1 MHFLRWLRLRSQAA
15 WLRFA
20 AAWQGQRAYQAQGMQ
35 GYLLAVFLTHALL
48 RLALLLRHD
57 AYGLPLVGKAD
68 WYAFHAFSIDFLWV
82 FGYSLPLLLLGS
94 WFSVLSKAAWILLVA
109 AHSVLLVFTVMDHE
123 TLRFLGMHLDPSF
136 LGTYGNTASIR
147 EVLHFVA
154 DDRSIRYLPYLLI
167 FGCIPFSLFAHAWLR
182 RRVAWLTDSRLHGKP
197 VFWLLATALITWLYL
212 HVIWPG
218 GFRMKRLQPFVDTA
232 WMGLMRPE
240 AEALP
245 SSEWDR
251 LAQEYQARW
260 LNQQGDST
268 WVFPDLEHA
277 YFRQRRERFC
287 ADANP
292 SATAFCQGDADGDGF
307 PAKADCDDLRAE
319 THAGAVDIPGDGLDQ
334 DCDGVDAQ
342 PVNVVLLIFESHR
355 AMHCG
360 HLRPYGATASA
371 TPVLDSL
378 AAQGRFWTRF
388 NVGGVPTINAL
399 MAIHLGI
406 VQHPTRFISSD
417 FTTMAN
423 QGFPA
428 VLGRHGY
435 RTQFFSAAD
444 PAWDNQTPWLRQW
457 YQGVRY
463 DRSRENDAAMLDDM
477 AQWMLDSL
485 KSDRPFFLAS
495 MSKTNH
501 YPFNP
506 VPGVESSPAGA
517 SLQDRMTATMRYA
530 DAALGRFLNRLRS
543 EPWFHRTV
551 FIILGDH
558 GFPLGEHGSS
568 TIGYGLYTE
577 STWIPFVVVGQHA
590 RLPKPGPMSDVASQI
605 DIGPTVLDLAGIN
618 AANHFMGHS
627 LLRPHPEGEDALV
640 LRDGQ
645 GMLERGHQRWH
656 GPLGSLPREQ
666 GYERFD
672 ALGDKGEHRNLHA
685 DAKAS
690 PPSSESEWKE
700 IADRARLHTALLES
714 DRLWPLA
721 HFPDSSKPQ
730 VGLTK
735 P

>member
-1 MHFLRWLRLRSQAA
+1 MHIFQWVRLHSLAA
-15 WLRFA
+15 WSRFA
-20 AAWQGQRAYQAQGMQ
+20 SAWQGKRAYQAQGML
-35 GYLLAVFLTHALL
+35 GYLLAVFITHGIL

-68 WYAFHAFSIDFLWV
+68 WYAFHAFSIDFLWI
-82 FGYSLPLLLLGS
+82 FGYSLPVLLLGS
-94 WFSVLSKAAWILLVA
+94 WFAALSMAAWIFLVA

-147 EVLHFVA
+147 EVLRFVA
-154 DDRSIRYLPYLLI
+154 DDRSIRYLPYFLVL
-167 FGCIPFSLFAHAWLR
+167 GCIPFSFWMHAILR
-182 RRVAWLTDSRLHGKP
+182 RRISWLKDHRLHGKP
-197 VFWLLATALITWLYL
+197 VFWLLFTALITWLYL
-212 HVIWPG
+212 NVIWPG

-232 WMGLMRPE
+232 WIGLMRPE
-240 AEALP
+240 ADALP
-245 SSEWDR
+245 AAEWDR
-251 LAQEYQARW
+251 LAREYQARW
-260 LNQQGDST
+260 QNQQGDGA
-268 WVFPDLEHA
+268 WVFPNLEHP
-277 YFRQRRERFC
+277 YFRQRHEQFC
-287 ADANP
+287 AEPEKHA
-292 SATAFCQGDADGDGF
+292 SAI
-307 PAKADCDDLRAE
+307 
-319 THAGAVDIPGDGLDQ
+319 DIPGDGLDQ
-334 DCDGVDAQ
+334 DCDGVDAN

-360 HLRPYGATASA
+360 HLKPFGATASA

-378 AAQGRFWTRF
+378 AAQGSFWTRF
-388 NVGGVPTINAL
+388 SVGGLPTINAL

-477 AQWMLDSL
+477 AQWMHDSL
-485 KSDRPFFLAS
+485 NSGQPFFLAS

-506 VPGVESSPAGA
+506 VAGVKPSPSDA
-517 SLQDRMTATMRYA
+517 SLQERMTATMHYT
-530 DAALGRFLNRLRS
+530 DAALGRFFTRIRT
-543 EPWFHRTV
+543 EPWFDRTV

-577 STWIPFVVVGQHA
+577 STWIPFVLVGQHA
-590 RLPKPGPMSDVASQI
+590 RLPKPGAISSIASQV

-618 AANHFMGHS
+618 DANHFMGHS
-627 LLRPHPEGEDALV
+627 LLHSHGESKDALI

-645 GMLERGHQRWH
+645 GMLERGNQRWH
-656 GPLGSLPREQ
+656 GPLGEHPREQ
-666 GYERFD
+666 GFERFD
-672 ALGDKGEHRNLHA
+672 ALADKGEHNNLQGDGKMH
-685 DAKAS
+685 
-690 PPSSESEWKE
+690 PPQTEPEWDE
-700 IADRARLHTALLES
+700 IADRSRLHTALLEG
-714 DRLWPLA
+714 DKLWPKAQFL
-721 HFPDSSKPQ
+721 DSSKPQ
-730 VGLTK
+730 VGSTK